1 MPGGTTAIS
10 PDQRTH
16 AGHVPRDSSSGVEE
30 EPLTLELEI
39 VGLALGGASL
49 TLQMVNPQIAY
60 DGGRTGLVGR
70 SP

>member
-1 MPGGTTAIS
+1 MS

-16 AGHVPRDSSSGVEE
+16 AGHVPRDSSSGVEG

-39 VGLALGGASL
+39 VGLALSDASL
-49 TLQMVNPQIAY
+49 TLQMVDPQVAY
-60 DGGRTGLVGR
+60 DGWRTGLIGR